1 MACVALSTTG
11 GKAHVGKPAPK
22 RLERGKERRVKTLP
36 IMGQALRLDN
46 RPCCDPDPEQ
56 AVAAQDHQL
65 SFGSFGSWQ
74 HNSMCANS
82 RAQIWETQTQLC
94 Y

>member
-1 MACVALSTTG
+1 M
-11 GKAHVGKPAPK
+11 GKPAPK
-22 RLERGKERRVKTLP
+22 CLERGKERRVKTLP

-46 RPCCDPDPEQ
+46 LPCCDPDPEQ
-56 AVAAQDHQL
+56 AVTAQDHQL

-82 RAQIWETQTQLC
+82 RAQIRETQTQLC